1 MCYMLRHEENGT
13 TIDLVRYRLSS
24 AEGDLRAS
32 QILYEAGEYRGANN
46 RAYYSLFHA
55 INAVHALHG
64 KAYKRHKDALVNF
77 NKDYVKT
84 EILFTKTNMAG
95 RRKPSSHY

>member
-1 MCYMLRHEENGT
+1 MMQHEENGT

-24 AEGDLRAS
+24 AEGDLRAA
-32 QILYEAGEYRGANN
+32 QILYEAREYRGANN

-64 KAYKRHKDALVNF
+64 KAYKRHKDALANF
-77 NKDYVKT
+77 NKD
-84 EILFTKTNMAG
+84 M
-95 RRKPSSHY
+95 